1 MLKLIINALYD
12 FGSKNIFIIFIW
24 YIGMPSTSKN
34 KFFLSMV
41 NTINRGK
48 IDNFDLFKYCSKKH
62 TTSFLHYAG
71 T

>member
-1 MLKLIINALYD
+1 
-12 FGSKNIFIIFIW
+12 
-24 YIGMPSTSKN
+24 MPSTGKN
-34 KFFLSMV
+34 KVFLRMV

-62 TTSFLHYAG
+62 TASFLHYAR